1 VSKTSSP
8 IARAPISEIHLRT
21 IRETEKQ
28 SSSVTSGSIVYNDN
42 ARNDKKL
49 AKYVRP
55 SRAPLPRSTVT
66 ASANC
71 KNAVIATAAASSR
84 VGFYSPVTRE
94 NADNIRRLGRIAKKP
109 LPLAS
114 QKLQLFPQARVILWS
129 RNFAHKSDTVPAGS
143 PSVRASLA
151 GKLRYHCNILNLS
164 LSLSL
169 SLFFFFFAE
178 EYSLK
183 KIVGLL
189 RGIANPT

>member
-1 VSKTSSP
+1 
-8 IARAPISEIHLRT
+8 
-21 IRETEKQ
+21 
-28 SSSVTSGSIVYNDN
+28 
-42 ARNDKKL
+42 
-49 AKYVRP
+49 VRP

-169 SLFFFFFAE
+169 SLFLFFCRRVLFGKNCRTSQGNCE
-178 EYSLK
+178 SDVMPMK
-183 KIVGLL
+183 DHGRSRRIVT
-189 RGIANPT
+189 NPFCPFYPFYPSWKG